1 MSTVLVFAGIF
12 LCLCLSN
19 FCSASEMAFSSCN
32 VMRLENA
39 RDDGSKR
46 AKIAVYITEHFD
58 DALSAILI
66 GNNLANIGASSLASV
81 AVILVTGGDEYAW
94 LATIIL
100 TVLVIIFGETMPK
113 ISAKKNA
120 NRTSL
125 KNAYVVRAMMII
137 FYPLVWLVVSL
148 IKLLTMGMK
157 PEAADADSDE
167 AVEELQ
173 SIIETAE
180 DEDVLDEDQS
190 ELVQAAIDFSETSA
204 FEVMT
209 ARVDVQAID
218 IEDDWDDIL
227 AIIEDAPFTR
237 LPVYEGSIDNV
248 IDLNFYPL
256 EYARLTNHKYR
267 SIGLGVSGYHHMLAK
282 RGIRWESEEHLAFAD
297 AVFERIN
304 YAAIRA
310 DTALAREKGC
320 YALFEGS
327 DWQTGA
333 YFEKRGYASGKWREL
348 AETVAAQGMRNAYLL
363 AIAPT
368 SSTSILSGTT
378 AGIDPVMRRFFLEEK
393 KGSILPRVA
402 PELSLDTWWYYK
414 AAHLIDQ
421 SWSVRAAGVRQR
433 HIDQAQSMN
442 LYITNDY
449 TMRQVLALYLDA
461 WRSGVKTIYYIRS
474 KSLEVEDCESCAS

>member
-46 AKIAVYITEHFD
+46 ANIAVYITEHFD

-248 IDLNFYPL
+248 IGILYLNHFLKAMADDGRVDIRKLLMPPCYVYKTMKLPAVL
-256 EYARLTNHKYR
+256 NTLRKAKQHLAIVSDEYGGT
-267 SIGLGVSGYHHMLAK
+267 LGVVSMEDVLEQIVGD
-282 RGIRWESEEHLAFAD
+282 IWDESDVVEHE
-297 AVFERIN
+297 VVQ
-304 YAAIRA
+304 
-310 DTALAREKGC
+310 REKSE
-320 YALFEGS
+320 YEL
-327 DWQTGA
+327 DGA
-333 YFEKRGYASGKWREL
+333 
-348 AETVAAQGMRNAYLL
+348 M
-363 AIAPT
+363 
-368 SSTSILSGTT
+368 ILS
-378 AGIDPVMRRFFLEEK
+378 DFLELVGLNEDDVDAESNTVGGWTLEMF
-393 KGSILPRVA
+393 GSFPQEGDSFTYRNLTVTVLSMDGRRVERVLVKLA
-402 PELSLDTWWYYK
+402 PSEADK
-414 AAHLIDQ
+414 D
-421 SWSVRAAGVRQR
+421 
-433 HIDQAQSMN
+433 
-442 LYITNDY
+442 
-449 TMRQVLALYLDA
+449 
-461 WRSGVKTIYYIRS
+461 
-474 KSLEVEDCESCAS
+474 

>member
-1 MSTVLVFAGIF
+1 MSTVFVFVGIF

-46 AKIAVYITEHFD
+46 AKVAVYITEHFD

-94 LATIIL
+94 LATVIL

-157 PEAADADSDE
+157 PETADSDSDE

-204 FEVMT
+204 LEVMT

-227 AIIEDAPFTR
+227 AIIEDAPYTR

-248 IDLNFYPL
+248 VGILYLNHFLKAMADDGRADIRKFLMPPCYVYKTMKLPAVL
-256 EYARLTNHKYR
+256 NTLRKAKQHLAIVSDEYGGT
-267 SIGLGVSGYHHMLAK
+267 LGVVSMEDVLEQIVGD
-282 RGIRWESEEHLAFAD
+282 IWDESDIVEHE
-297 AVFERIN
+297 VVQ
-304 YAAIRA
+304 
-310 DTALAREKGC
+310 REKSE
-320 YALFEGS
+320 YEL
-327 DWQTGA
+327 DGA
-333 YFEKRGYASGKWREL
+333 
-348 AETVAAQGMRNAYLL
+348 M
-363 AIAPT
+363 
-368 SSTSILSGTT
+368 ILS
-378 AGIDPVMRRFFLEEK
+378 DFLELVGLNEDDVDAESNTV
-393 KGSILPRVA
+393 GGWTLEMFGGFPQEGDSFTYRNLTVTVLSMDGRRVERVLVKLA
-402 PELSLDTWWYYK
+402 PMD
-414 AAHLIDQ
+414 D
-421 SWSVRAAGVRQR
+421 
-433 HIDQAQSMN
+433 D
-442 LYITNDY
+442 
-449 TMRQVLALYLDA
+449 
-461 WRSGVKTIYYIRS
+461 
-474 KSLEVEDCESCAS
+474 ED

>member
-248 IDLNFYPL
+248 IGILYLNHFLKAMAADGRVDIRKLLMPPCYVYKTMKLPAVL
-256 EYARLTNHKYR
+256 NTLRKAKQHLAIVSDEYGGT
-267 SIGLGVSGYHHMLAK
+267 LGVVSMEDVLEQIVGDIWDESDVVEHEVVQREKSEYELDGAMILSDFLELVGLNEDDVDAESNTVGGWTLEMFGSFPQEGDSFTYRNLTVTVLSMDGRRVERVLVKLAPSEADKDYSHVKIKAK
-282 RGIRWESEEHLAFAD
+282 RIAD
-297 AVFERIN
+297 PLRFE
-304 YAAIRA
+304 
-310 DTALAREKGC
+310 
-320 YALFEGS
+320 
-327 DWQTGA
+327 
-333 YFEKRGYASGKWREL
+333 
-348 AETVAAQGMRNAYLL
+348 
-363 AIAPT
+363 
-368 SSTSILSGTT
+368 
-378 AGIDPVMRRFFLEEK
+378 FFVSRK
-393 KGSILPRVA
+393 
-402 PELSLDTWWYYK
+402 
-414 AAHLIDQ
+414 
-421 SWSVRAAGVRQR
+421 
-433 HIDQAQSMN
+433 
-442 LYITNDY
+442 
-449 TMRQVLALYLDA
+449 
-461 WRSGVKTIYYIRS
+461 
-474 KSLEVEDCESCAS
+474 

>member
-1 MSTVLVFAGIF
+1 MNTALVFIGIF

-32 VMRLENA
+32 VMRLEGA
-39 RDDGSKR
+39 RDGGSKR
-46 AKIAVYITEHFD
+46 AKAAVYIAEHFD

-81 AVILVTGGDEYAW
+81 AVILVTGEDEYTW

-100 TVLVIIFGETMPK
+100 TLLVIIFGETMPK

-125 KNAYVVRAMMII
+125 KNAYVVRTMMII

-148 IKLLTMGMK
+148 INLMTCGIK
-157 PEAADADSDE
+157 PADSDDASDE

-218 IEDDWDDIL
+218 IEDDWDEIL
-227 AIIEDAPFTR
+227 AIVEDAPFTR

-248 IDLNFYPL
+248 IGILYLNHFLKALADDGRADVRKLLMPPCYVYKTMKLPAVL
-256 EYARLTNHKYR
+256 NTLRKAKQHLAIVSDEYGGT
-267 SIGLGVSGYHHMLAK
+267 LGVVSMEDVLEQIVGDIWDESDVVEHEVVQ
-282 RGIRWESEEHLAFAD
+282 REESEYELD
-297 AVFERIN
+297 
-304 YAAIRA
+304 
-310 DTALAREKGC
+310 
-320 YALFEGS
+320 
-327 DWQTGA
+327 GA
-333 YFEKRGYASGKWREL
+333 
-348 AETVAAQGMRNAYLL
+348 M
-363 AIAPT
+363 
-368 SSTSILSGTT
+368 ILS
-378 AGIDPVMRRFFLEEK
+378 DFLELVGLNEDDFDAESNTVGGWTLEMFGGFPK
-393 KGSILPRVA
+393 EGDSFSFRNMTVTVLAMDGRRVERVLVKVA
-402 PELSLDTWWYYK
+402 PEGEK
-414 AAHLIDQ
+414 AKL
-421 SWSVRAAGVRQR
+421 
-433 HIDQAQSMN
+433 
-442 LYITNDY
+442 
-449 TMRQVLALYLDA
+449 
-461 WRSGVKTIYYIRS
+461 
-474 KSLEVEDCESCAS
+474 

>member
-248 IDLNFYPL
+248 IGILYLNHFLKAMADDGRVDIRKLLMPPCYVYKTMKLPAVL
-256 EYARLTNHKYR
+256 NTLRKAKQHLAIVSDEYGGT
-267 SIGLGVSGYHHMLAK
+267 LGVVSMEDVLEQIVGD
-282 RGIRWESEEHLAFAD
+282 IWDESDVVEHE
-297 AVFERIN
+297 VVQ
-304 YAAIRA
+304 
-310 DTALAREKGC
+310 REKSE
-320 YALFEGS
+320 YEL
-327 DWQTGA
+327 DGA
-333 YFEKRGYASGKWREL
+333 
-348 AETVAAQGMRNAYLL
+348 M
-363 AIAPT
+363 
-368 SSTSILSGTT
+368 ILS
-378 AGIDPVMRRFFLEEK
+378 DFLELVGLNEDDVDAESNTVGGWTLEMF
-393 KGSILPRVA
+393 GSFPQEGDSFTYRNLTVTVLSMDGRRVERVLVKLA
-402 PELSLDTWWYYK
+402 PSEANKD
-414 AAHLIDQ
+414 
-421 SWSVRAAGVRQR
+421 
-433 HIDQAQSMN
+433 
-442 LYITNDY
+442 
-449 TMRQVLALYLDA
+449 
-461 WRSGVKTIYYIRS
+461 
-474 KSLEVEDCESCAS
+474 

>member
-148 IKLLTMGMK
+148 INLLTMGMK

-248 IDLNFYPL
+248 IGILYLNHFLKAMADDGRVDIRKLLMPPCYVYKTMKLPAVL
-256 EYARLTNHKYR
+256 NTLRKAKQHLAIVSDEYGGT
-267 SIGLGVSGYHHMLAK
+267 LGVVSMEDVLEQIVGD
-282 RGIRWESEEHLAFAD
+282 IWDESDVVEHE
-297 AVFERIN
+297 VVQ
-304 YAAIRA
+304 
-310 DTALAREKGC
+310 REKSE
-320 YALFEGS
+320 YEL
-327 DWQTGA
+327 DGA
-333 YFEKRGYASGKWREL
+333 
-348 AETVAAQGMRNAYLL
+348 M
-363 AIAPT
+363 
-368 SSTSILSGTT
+368 ILS
-378 AGIDPVMRRFFLEEK
+378 DFLELVGLNEDDVDAESNTVGGWTLEMF
-393 KGSILPRVA
+393 GSFPQEGDSFTYRNLTVTVLSMDGRRVERVLVKLA
-402 PELSLDTWWYYK
+402 PSEADK
-414 AAHLIDQ
+414 D
-421 SWSVRAAGVRQR
+421 
-433 HIDQAQSMN
+433 
-442 LYITNDY
+442 
-449 TMRQVLALYLDA
+449 
-461 WRSGVKTIYYIRS
+461 
-474 KSLEVEDCESCAS
+474 

>member
-1 MSTVLVFAGIF
+1 MSTVLVFVGIF

-94 LATIIL
+94 LATVIL
-100 TVLVIIFGETMPK
+100 TALVIIFGETMPK

-204 FEVMT
+204 LEVMT

-248 IDLNFYPL
+248 IGILYLNHFLKAMADDGRADIRKLLMPPCYVYKTMKLPAVL
-256 EYARLTNHKYR
+256 NTLRKAKQHLAIVSDEYGGT
-267 SIGLGVSGYHHMLAK
+267 LGVVSMEDVLEQIVGD
-282 RGIRWESEEHLAFAD
+282 IWDESDVVEHE
-297 AVFERIN
+297 VVQ
-304 YAAIRA
+304 
-310 DTALAREKGC
+310 REKSEYELDG
-320 YALFEGS
+320 AMILSDFLELVGLNEDDVDAESNTVGGWTLEMFGGFPQEGDS
-327 DWQTGA
+327 FT
-333 YFEKRGYASGKWREL
+333 YRNL
-348 AETVAAQGMRNAYLL
+348 TVTVLSMDGRRVERVLVKL
-363 AIAPT
+363 APT
-368 SSTSILSGTT
+368 
-378 AGIDPVMRRFFLEEK
+378 DDDK
-393 KGSILPRVA
+393 
-402 PELSLDTWWYYK
+402 D
-414 AAHLIDQ
+414 
-421 SWSVRAAGVRQR
+421 
-433 HIDQAQSMN
+433 
-442 LYITNDY
+442 
-449 TMRQVLALYLDA
+449 
-461 WRSGVKTIYYIRS
+461 
-474 KSLEVEDCESCAS
+474 

>member
-227 AIIEDAPFTR
+227 AIIEDAPYTR

-248 IDLNFYPL
+248 IGILYLNHFLKAMADDGRVDIRKLLMPPCYVYKTMKLPAVL
-256 EYARLTNHKYR
+256 NTLRKAKQHLAIVSDEYGGT
-267 SIGLGVSGYHHMLAK
+267 LGVVSMEDVLEQIVGD
-282 RGIRWESEEHLAFAD
+282 IWDESDVVEHE
-297 AVFERIN
+297 VVQ
-304 YAAIRA
+304 
-310 DTALAREKGC
+310 REKSE
-320 YALFEGS
+320 YEL
-327 DWQTGA
+327 DGA
-333 YFEKRGYASGKWREL
+333 
-348 AETVAAQGMRNAYLL
+348 M
-363 AIAPT
+363 
-368 SSTSILSGTT
+368 ILS
-378 AGIDPVMRRFFLEEK
+378 DFLELVGLNEDDVDAESNTVGGWTLEMF
-393 KGSILPRVA
+393 GSFPQEGDSFTYRNLTVTVLSMDGRRVERVLVKLA
-402 PELSLDTWWYYK
+402 PSEADK
-414 AAHLIDQ
+414 D
-421 SWSVRAAGVRQR
+421 
-433 HIDQAQSMN
+433 
-442 LYITNDY
+442 
-449 TMRQVLALYLDA
+449 
-461 WRSGVKTIYYIRS
+461 
-474 KSLEVEDCESCAS
+474 

>member
-113 ISAKKNA
+113 IGAKKNA

-137 FYPLVWLVVSL
+137 FFPLVWLVVSL

-248 IDLNFYPL
+248 IGILYLNHFLKAMADDGRVDIRKLLMPPCYVYKTMKLPAVL
-256 EYARLTNHKYR
+256 NTLRKAKQHLAIVSDEYGGT
-267 SIGLGVSGYHHMLAK
+267 LGVVSMEDVLEQIVGD
-282 RGIRWESEEHLAFAD
+282 IWDESDVVEHE
-297 AVFERIN
+297 VVQ
-304 YAAIRA
+304 
-310 DTALAREKGC
+310 REKSE
-320 YALFEGS
+320 YEL
-327 DWQTGA
+327 DGA
-333 YFEKRGYASGKWREL
+333 
-348 AETVAAQGMRNAYLL
+348 M
-363 AIAPT
+363 
-368 SSTSILSGTT
+368 ILS
-378 AGIDPVMRRFFLEEK
+378 DFLELVGLNEDDVDAESNTVGGWTLEMF
-393 KGSILPRVA
+393 GSFPQEGDSFTYRNLTVTVLSMDGRRVERVLVKLA
-402 PELSLDTWWYYK
+402 PSEADK
-414 AAHLIDQ
+414 D
-421 SWSVRAAGVRQR
+421 
-433 HIDQAQSMN
+433 
-442 LYITNDY
+442 
-449 TMRQVLALYLDA
+449 
-461 WRSGVKTIYYIRS
+461 
-474 KSLEVEDCESCAS
+474 

>member
-66 GNNLANIGASSLASV
+66 GNNFANIGASSLASV

-248 IDLNFYPL
+248 IGILYLNHFLKAMADDGRVDIRKLLMPPCYVYKTMKLPAVL
-256 EYARLTNHKYR
+256 NTLRKAKQHLAIVSDEYGGT
-267 SIGLGVSGYHHMLAK
+267 LGVVSMEDVLEQIVGD
-282 RGIRWESEEHLAFAD
+282 IWDESDVVEHE
-297 AVFERIN
+297 VVQ
-304 YAAIRA
+304 
-310 DTALAREKGC
+310 REKSE
-320 YALFEGS
+320 YEL
-327 DWQTGA
+327 DGA
-333 YFEKRGYASGKWREL
+333 
-348 AETVAAQGMRNAYLL
+348 M
-363 AIAPT
+363 
-368 SSTSILSGTT
+368 ILS
-378 AGIDPVMRRFFLEEK
+378 DFLELVGLNEDDVDAESNTVGGWTLEMF
-393 KGSILPRVA
+393 GSFPQEGDSFTYRNLTVTVLSMDGRRVERVLVKLA
-402 PELSLDTWWYYK
+402 PSEADK
-414 AAHLIDQ
+414 D
-421 SWSVRAAGVRQR
+421 
-433 HIDQAQSMN
+433 
-442 LYITNDY
+442 
-449 TMRQVLALYLDA
+449 
-461 WRSGVKTIYYIRS
+461 
-474 KSLEVEDCESCAS
+474 

>member
-1 MSTVLVFAGIF
+1 MSTVLVFVGIF

-248 IDLNFYPL
+248 IGILYLNHFLKAMADDGRVDIRKLLMPPCYVYKTMKLPAVL
-256 EYARLTNHKYR
+256 NTLRKAKQHLAIVSDEYGGT
-267 SIGLGVSGYHHMLAK
+267 LGVVSMEDVLEQIVGD
-282 RGIRWESEEHLAFAD
+282 IWDESDVVEHE
-297 AVFERIN
+297 VVQ
-304 YAAIRA
+304 
-310 DTALAREKGC
+310 REKSE
-320 YALFEGS
+320 YEL
-327 DWQTGA
+327 DGA
-333 YFEKRGYASGKWREL
+333 
-348 AETVAAQGMRNAYLL
+348 M
-363 AIAPT
+363 
-368 SSTSILSGTT
+368 ILS
-378 AGIDPVMRRFFLEEK
+378 DFLELVGLNEDDVDAESNTVGGWTLEMF
-393 KGSILPRVA
+393 GSFPQEGDSFTYRNLTVTVLSMDGRRVERVLVKLA
-402 PELSLDTWWYYK
+402 PSEANKD
-414 AAHLIDQ
+414 
-421 SWSVRAAGVRQR
+421 
-433 HIDQAQSMN
+433 
-442 LYITNDY
+442 
-449 TMRQVLALYLDA
+449 
-461 WRSGVKTIYYIRS
+461 
-474 KSLEVEDCESCAS
+474 

>member
-1 MSTVLVFAGIF
+1 MSTVLVFVGIF

-66 GNNLANIGASSLASV
+66 GNNFANIGASSLASV

-94 LATIIL
+94 LATVIL
-100 TVLVIIFGETMPK
+100 TLLVIIFGETMPK

-125 KNAYVVRAMMII
+125 KNVYVVRAMMII

-148 IKLLTMGMK
+148 IKLLTMSMK
-157 PEAADADSDE
+157 PEATDADSDE

-204 FEVMT
+204 LEVMT

-248 IDLNFYPL
+248 IGILYLNHFLKAMADDGRADIRKLLMPPCYVYKTMKLPAVL
-256 EYARLTNHKYR
+256 NTLRKAKQHLAIVSDEYGGT
-267 SIGLGVSGYHHMLAK
+267 LGVVSMEDVLEQIVGD
-282 RGIRWESEEHLAFAD
+282 IWDESDIVEHE
-297 AVFERIN
+297 VVQ
-304 YAAIRA
+304 
-310 DTALAREKGC
+310 REKSEYELDG
-320 YALFEGS
+320 AMILSDFLELVGLNEDDVDAESNTVGGWTLEMFGGFPQEGDS
-327 DWQTGA
+327 FT
-333 YFEKRGYASGKWREL
+333 YRNL
-348 AETVAAQGMRNAYLL
+348 TVTVLSMDGRRVERVLVKL
-363 AIAPT
+363 APT
-368 SSTSILSGTT
+368 
-378 AGIDPVMRRFFLEEK
+378 DDDK
-393 KGSILPRVA
+393 
-402 PELSLDTWWYYK
+402 D
-414 AAHLIDQ
+414 
-421 SWSVRAAGVRQR
+421 
-433 HIDQAQSMN
+433 
-442 LYITNDY
+442 
-449 TMRQVLALYLDA
+449 
-461 WRSGVKTIYYIRS
+461 
-474 KSLEVEDCESCAS
+474 

>member
-1 MSTVLVFAGIF
+1 MSTVLVFVGIF

-94 LATIIL
+94 LATVIL

-148 IKLLTMGMK
+148 IKLLTMSMK
-157 PEAADADSDE
+157 PEATDADSDE

-204 FEVMT
+204 LEVMT

-227 AIIEDAPFTR
+227 SIIEDAPFTR

-248 IDLNFYPL
+248 IGILYLNHFLKAMADDGRADIRKLLMPPCYVYKTMKLPAVL
-256 EYARLTNHKYR
+256 NTLRKAKQHLAIVSDEYGGT
-267 SIGLGVSGYHHMLAK
+267 LGVVSMEDVLEQIVGD
-282 RGIRWESEEHLAFAD
+282 IWDESDIVEHE
-297 AVFERIN
+297 VVQ
-304 YAAIRA
+304 
-310 DTALAREKGC
+310 REKSEYELDG
-320 YALFEGS
+320 AMILSDFLELVGLNEDDVDAESNTVGGWTLEMFGGFPQEGDS
-327 DWQTGA
+327 FT
-333 YFEKRGYASGKWREL
+333 YRNL
-348 AETVAAQGMRNAYLL
+348 TVTVLSMDGRRVERVLVKL
-363 AIAPT
+363 APT
-368 SSTSILSGTT
+368 
-378 AGIDPVMRRFFLEEK
+378 DDDK
-393 KGSILPRVA
+393 
-402 PELSLDTWWYYK
+402 D
-414 AAHLIDQ
+414 
-421 SWSVRAAGVRQR
+421 
-433 HIDQAQSMN
+433 
-442 LYITNDY
+442 
-449 TMRQVLALYLDA
+449 
-461 WRSGVKTIYYIRS
+461 
-474 KSLEVEDCESCAS
+474 

>member
-1 MSTVLVFAGIF
+1 MSTILVFAGIF

-46 AKIAVYITEHFD
+46 AKVAVYITEHFD

-94 LATIIL
+94 LATVIL
-100 TVLVIIFGETMPK
+100 TMLVIIFGETMPK

-157 PEAADADSDE
+157 PETADGDSDE

-204 FEVMT
+204 LEVMT

-218 IEDDWDDIL
+218 IEDDWDDII

-248 IDLNFYPL
+248 VGILYLNHFLKAMADDGRPDIRKFLMPPCYVYKTMKLPAVL
-256 EYARLTNHKYR
+256 NTLRKAKQHLAIVSDEYGGT
-267 SIGLGVSGYHHMLAK
+267 LGVVSMEDVLEQIVGD
-282 RGIRWESEEHLAFAD
+282 IWDESDIVEHE
-297 AVFERIN
+297 VVQ
-304 YAAIRA
+304 
-310 DTALAREKGC
+310 REKSE
-320 YALFEGS
+320 YEL
-327 DWQTGA
+327 DGA
-333 YFEKRGYASGKWREL
+333 
-348 AETVAAQGMRNAYLL
+348 M
-363 AIAPT
+363 
-368 SSTSILSGTT
+368 ILS
-378 AGIDPVMRRFFLEEK
+378 DFLELVGLNEDDVDAESNTV
-393 KGSILPRVA
+393 GGWTLEMFGGFPQEGDSFTYRNLTVTVLSMDGRRVERVLVKLA
-402 PELSLDTWWYYK
+402 PMDEGKD
-414 AAHLIDQ
+414 
-421 SWSVRAAGVRQR
+421 
-433 HIDQAQSMN
+433 
-442 LYITNDY
+442 
-449 TMRQVLALYLDA
+449 
-461 WRSGVKTIYYIRS
+461 
-474 KSLEVEDCESCAS
+474 